1 MRKCFMPENKFREG
15 IVFMK
20 FKFPSAFIFLV
31 ILLGIVGHH
40 FLDDHKVLKEA
51 RRGHTASIQI
61 ALDHHS
67 DFSVER
73 RGQTA

>member
-1 MRKCFMPENKFREG
+1 
-15 IVFMK
+15 MK
-20 FKFPSAFIFLV
+20 FKLASAFIFLV
-31 ILLGIVGHH
+31 ILLGLVGHYL
-40 FLDDHKVLKEA
+40 LDDHKVLKEA

-61 ALDHHS
+61 ALDHHN